1 MIMWG
6 KIVGASLG
14 FTFYGPAGLVL
25 GLVFGHIFDNGLGS
39 VLNTHSQTAQVRLVF
54 FRTVFQTMGCIAKA
68 DGVVSEAEIRVARDI
83 MLNDFQLTQ
92 AQMLAAIRFFNE
104 GKQPDF
110 DLDVALKKFRTIC
123 VQKPELRQYFL
134 EMMVKAASADQVL
147 WPAMLSKLQH
157 ICRKLN
163 VPLNKLDYMLSIY
176 NFAAYSNKSS
186 NKRRTY
192 TNTATNSTPL
202 SEAYNLL
209 GVSAKDDMQT
219 IKKAYRRLMS
229 KYHPDKLVAKGLPN
243 EMLTVAKEKAQKITA
258 AYDLVE
264 RSRK

>member
-1 MIMWG
+1 MVIWG
-6 KIVGASLG
+6 KIIGAALG
-14 FTFYGPAGLVL
+14 FTFYGSAGFVL

-39 VLNTHSQTAQVRLVF
+39 VLNTQGHTAQVRLVF

-83 MLNDFQLTQ
+83 MLNDFHLTQ

-110 DLDVALKKFRTIC
+110 DLDSALKKFRTVC
-123 VQKPELRQYFL
+123 VQKPALRQYFL

-163 VPLNKLDYMLSIY
+163 VPLNQLDYLLRIY
-176 NFAAYSNKSS
+176 NFSAYSKKSGS
-186 NKRRTY
+186 KKRTY
-192 TNTATNSTPL
+192 SNTTQTSTPL

-209 GVSAKDDMQT
+209 GVSAKDDMRT